1 MRPACWF
8 AAVWRVLPRRF
19 QVLLDR
25 WPAHVQVAFDFADR
39 AVLGPIHPVQI
50 VDLLAGQH
58 RQLPLSGRNGWR
70 ASRLLFARF
79 SARPFARRKCF
90 NNPDLRR
97 SGDLVCKKAGFGAQ
111 KPNACSRTLL
121 SPKLRCCFARFRR
134 CLAWSR
140 TCCRSRLQSSLSGF
154 LLSVLPPV
162 IGMRIAPLTR
172 AVSSNLP
179 VFGGVCQFLF
189 AVFLFALPLTCGGA
203 ANQLRGLKLRCLE
216 TLPAIPTT
224 PFVHIARCL
233 TNTRI

>member
-1 MRPACWF
+1 MF
-8 AAVWRVLPRRF
+8 GL
-19 QVLLDR
+19 
-25 WPAHVQVAFDFADR
+25 VA
-39 AVLGPIHPVQI
+39 
-50 VDLLAGQH
+50 DLLSFPVAVFAF
-58 RQLPLSGRNGWR
+58 RLSFVGI
-70 ASRLLFARF
+70 A
-79 SARPFARRKCF
+79 
-90 NNPDLRR
+90 
-97 SGDLVCKKAGFGAQ
+97 
-111 KPNACSRTLL
+111 T
-121 SPKLRCCFARFRR
+121 
-134 CLAWSR
+134 
-140 TCCRSRLQSSLSGF
+140 
-154 LLSVLPPV
+154 V